1 MTTTALF
8 LNGTV
13 GVGKSTVADALGAAL
28 RAERIPH
35 AVIDLDELRRGWP
48 SPPGDRFNT
57 TIELANLRSV
67 AANYIAAGA
76 QMLVLAGVLETTAM
90 VERYRE
96 ALGASVSLTVVRLT
110 LEPAEA
116 ERRLRRRHENDPD
129 GLAWHLNRFAELD
142 GIIDSARFSGASF
155 DTTVNSPSLMAQL
168 ILAAARPEG

>member
-1 MTTTALF
+1 MTTTAVF

-76 QMLVLAGVLETTAM
+76 RMLVLAGVLEETAM

-142 GIIDSARFSGASF
+142 GIIDAARFSVATF
-155 DTTVNSPSLMAQL
+155 DTTADSPALVAER
-168 ILAAARPEG
+168 ILRTVKDAG